1 MIIVFGD
8 GTVEETATEYVYR
21 FSKAK
26 LKQEDSFEQMKHKE
40 QYLLPCTFADIVR
53 GDVILRYEKEPNLLS
68 FTYVQQENETLKRK
82 ITSRMV
88 QILKSHQQT
97 MLLPIPE
104 NIFYTK
110 TGDVKFM
117 YHATDHMPVTGF
129 NRKDMLSHAKR
140 LLAFVFSKESFEAY
154 MLQQIE
160 ITDPFIQKIYQATTW
175 EALQELVKEPE
186 VTEGKQKKRKRNWSF
201 APFSFPLS
209 TKLCVVALTLSV
221 SCNLYFITKD
231 SVQPAMVNAK
241 YDEQKEKQAKQIQKI
256 EQEKTKLKT
265 ELQKKEGE
273 LKEIVGQLKIV
284 IEENKKLQQ
293 KQVIVPPAQ

>member
-26 LKQEDSFEQMKHKE
+26 LKQENSFDQMKHK
-40 QYLLPCTFADIVR
+40 QPYVLSCTFADIVR

-68 FTYVQQENETLKRK
+68 LTHVQQENEALKRK
-82 ITSRMV
+82 IASHLIHIFET
-88 QILKSHQQT
+88 HQQT

-117 YHATDHMPVTGF
+117 YHAMDHMPVTGF

-140 LLAFVFSKESFEAY
+140 LFAFMFSGESFEAY

-160 ITDPFIQKIYQATTW
+160 ITDPFIQKVYQAMTW

-186 VTEGKQKKRKRNWSF
+186 ETGKKQKKRKRTWSF
-201 APFSFPLS
+201 APFSSPLS
-209 TKLCVVALTLSV
+209 TKICVAALTLSV

-231 SVQPAMVNAK
+231 SIQPAMVNAK
-241 YDEQKEKQAKQIQKI
+241 YDEQTEKQAKQIQKI

-265 ELQKKEGE
+265 KLQNKEAE

-293 KQVIVPPAQ
+293 KQAVVPPAQ